1 MRIGTQQQVACVQMQ
16 HRHLISCLVAS
27 LRGIA
32 SRIAALRLR
41 VGSGREKGVGPAR
54 SGANKLDLA
63 VQCYY
68 VGRLYKC
75 TTVPIDGARGIATRG
90 TA

>member
-1 MRIGTQQQVACVQMQ
+1 MLKTSQRGQMARRSMRIGTQQQVACVQMQ

-41 VGSGREKGVGPAR
+41 VGIGRKKGVRPNPLRGKQIR
-54 SGANKLDLA
+54 SSLA
-63 VQCYY
+63 V
-68 VGRLYKC
+68 L
-75 TTVPIDGARGIATRG
+75 
-90 TA
+90 